1 MMTSEVKHIIHTFG
15 PLRIAL
21 ILLVIVDMLL
31 RPEPGTRLV
40 YEGWE
45 MVPGLLAPVLSP
57 ILFMLLLLDSIMA
70 LVYRSDKPVEV
81 KARYLIIVLV
91 NIGFAILLMLR
102 WLPFFQEIS
111 TAY

>member
-1 MMTSEVKHIIHTFG
+1 MTSEVNHIIRAFG
-15 PLRIAL
+15 PLRITL

-31 RPEPGTRLV
+31 RPEPGTRLA

-45 MVPGLLAPVLSP
+45 MVPGLLAPVMSP

-70 LVYRSDKPVEV
+70 MVYRSDKPVEV
-81 KARYLIIVLV
+81 KARYLIIVMV
-91 NIGFAILLMLR
+91 NISLAIILMVR
-102 WLPFFQEIS
+102 WVPFFREIS

>member
-1 MMTSEVKHIIHTFG
+1 MTNEVTHTLRAFG
-15 PLRIAL
+15 PLRFAL

-45 MVPGLLAPVLSP
+45 IVSGLLAPVMSP

-70 LVYRSDKPVEV
+70 MVYRSDKPVEV
-81 KARYLIIVLV
+81 KARYFIIVMV
-91 NIGFAILLMLR
+91 NIGLAIVMILW
-102 WLPFFQEIS
+102 WLPFFKEIS
-111 TAY
+111 AAY

>member
-1 MMTSEVKHIIHTFG
+1 MTSEAKHIIRAFG

-21 ILLVIVDMLL
+21 IVLVIIDMLL

-45 MVPGLLAPVLSP
+45 MVSGLLAPVMSP
-57 ILFMLLLLDSIMA
+57 ILFMLLLLDTIMA
-70 LVYRSDKPVEV
+70 LVYRSDKAVEV
-81 KARYLIIVLV
+81 KARYLIIVMV
-91 NIGFAILLMLR
+91 NIGLVIVMMAR
-102 WLPFFQEIS
+102 WLPFFKEIS

>member
-1 MMTSEVKHIIHTFG
+1 MTNEIKHIIRAFG

-31 RPEPGTRLV
+31 RPEPGTRLQ

-45 MVPGLLAPVLSP
+45 MVSGLLAPVLSP

-70 LVYRSDKPVEV
+70 MVYRSDKPVEV
-81 KARYLIIVLV
+81 KARYLIIVMFNLGLAIVLV
-91 NIGFAILLMLR
+91 FR
-102 WLPFFQEIS
+102 WLPFFKEIS